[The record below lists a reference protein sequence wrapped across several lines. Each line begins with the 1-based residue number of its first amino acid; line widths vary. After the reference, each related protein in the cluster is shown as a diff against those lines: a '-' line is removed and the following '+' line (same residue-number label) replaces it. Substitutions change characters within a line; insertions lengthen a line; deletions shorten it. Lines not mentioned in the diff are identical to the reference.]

1 MDVSQIYS
9 NLNDNPSDY
18 QMKEIIIS
26 MFICNNKH
34 VHVSHMRKAYVHDCA
49 LKSLSK
55 HECWWVDIFASFFR
69 EHFSVFSIGN
79 LKLIN
84 ADYRKC

>member
-1 MDVSQIYS
+1 MDVSQIYF
-9 NLNDNPSDY
+9 NLNGNPSDY
-18 QMKEIIIS
+18 QMTDIIIS
-26 MFICNNKH
+26 MFICNNK
-34 VHVSHMRKAYVHDCA
+34 HVSHMRKAYVHDCA
-49 LKSLSK
+49 LNSLSK

-69 EHFSVFSIGN
+69 EHFSVYSIGN

>member
-1 MDVSQIYS
+1 MDVSQIYF

-26 MFICNNKH
+26 MIICNNKH
-34 VHVSHMRKAYVHDCA
+34 VSHIRKACVHDCA

-69 EHFSVFSIGN
+69 EQFSVYYIGN

-84 ADYRKC
+84 AHYRKC

>member
-1 MDVSQIYS
+1 
-9 NLNDNPSDY
+9 
-18 QMKEIIIS
+18 
-26 MFICNNKH
+26 
-34 VHVSHMRKAYVHDCA
+34 MRKTYVHDCA

-55 HECWWVDIFASFFR
+55 HECWWVDIFESFFR
-69 EHFSVFSIGN
+69 EHFSVYSIGN